1 MNSLF
6 QASVAAGPSERSV
19 SLRWWYSDDLWHRRQ
34 VGSGGLIE
42 FELAIQV
49 GRCDRWRSGWQA
61 DGVEKRL
68 NRRGRSESSYHLHAT
83 RATGTHGDII
93 LKHSRQQLG
102 P

>member
-49 GRCDRWRSGWQA
+49 GRCDRWRSGWKPTA
-61 DGVEKRL
+61 FRNASIAEGAV
-68 NRRGRSESSYHLHAT
+68 
-83 RATGTHGDII
+83 RAAITFM
-93 LKHSRQQLG
+93 RPEQLG
-102 P
+102 HTLTSY